1 MEEEVISNFIRFFVY
16 VPLINFLFSFM
27 RLKIINHFDLGQ
39 YFGSVQVVET
49 TTNQYNVF
57 I

>member
-1 MEEEVISNFIRFFVY
+1 MEEEVISNFIRFFIY